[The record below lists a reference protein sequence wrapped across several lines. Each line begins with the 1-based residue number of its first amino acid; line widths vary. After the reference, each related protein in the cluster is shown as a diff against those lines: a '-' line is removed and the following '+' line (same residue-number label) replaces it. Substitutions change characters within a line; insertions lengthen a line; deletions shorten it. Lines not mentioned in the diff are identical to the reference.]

1 MIRFILLFLSG
12 FFLSEY
18 AYTHETMY
26 CILTSIFLAISW
38 LNLTRETVIEVEK
51 KYGQSPDYFAYHKK

>member
-1 MIRFILLFLSG
+1 MIRFILLSLSA

-26 CILTSIFLAISW
+26 CIL
-38 LNLTRETVIEVEK
+38 NLLQFPIEVEK